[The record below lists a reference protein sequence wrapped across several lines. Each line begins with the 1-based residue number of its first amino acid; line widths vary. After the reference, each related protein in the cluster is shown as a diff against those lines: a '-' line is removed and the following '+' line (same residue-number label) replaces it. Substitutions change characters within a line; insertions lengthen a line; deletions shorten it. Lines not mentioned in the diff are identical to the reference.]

1 MKIKKNGMSHQN
13 IYSGKS
19 GIFETNEKIE
29 TNSSI
34 SELESHLLKFCS
46 TTNLLKTAI
55 DKAITSESFLEDTL
69 NNLEIKQAC
78 ARLIIL
84 SPSATSKELTNEVL
98 KIITYNNHTISKQ
111 KSEIIREIVFKN
123 IDQIFQSCNV
133 ITDFRNRKIS

>member
-1 MKIKKNGMSHQN
+1 M
-13 IYSGKS
+13 
-19 GIFETNEKIE
+19 
-29 TNSSI
+29 
-34 SELESHLLKFCS
+34 KFCS